1 MKSQWH
7 CEFVVL
13 DYVPIINYGPFSKFE
28 DKNHQ
33 KWYMYYKI
41 LHFIEGLENIH
52 LKLKIQN
59 EWRATISLYLPML
72 APMEQA
78 LKAEFSGSRL
88 SRSGSPWAQRG
99 HRAPPPP
106 PGSSMSGIIL
116 FRGPHWSI
124 IEMLTP
130 YKLGRPHL
138 FGHFSKWPPSKSSE
152 NWIAH
157 ILAFGQPRNTN
168 LVSKPTFSRS
178 LNPMGML

>member
-1 MKSQWH
+1 MVYPKLDWLAGYFFNFDYSQ
-7 CEFVVL
+7 CVFESRSRSTNL
-13 DYVPIINYGPFSKFE
+13 FSS
-28 DKNHQ
+28 HTC
-33 KWYMYYKI
+33 
-41 LHFIEGLENIH
+41 HVH
-52 LKLKIQN
+52 V
-59 EWRATISLYLPML
+59 YLPSTTFKML
-72 APMEQA
+72 Y
-78 LKAEFSGSRL
+78 
-88 SRSGSPWAQRG
+88 SPWAQRG

-106 PGSSMSGIIL
+106 PGSSRSGIIL

-130 YKLGRPHL
+130 YKLGRHHL

-178 LNPMGML
+178 LNPIGML